1 LARSAGAPDVV
12 WNQHHNGCFR
22 SVDGGRTWTEITER
36 PPSVFGFAVVA
47 HPTDGNT
54 AWFVPAVKDELRVP
68 VAGDLVISRTT
79 DGGASFEVFG
89 DGLPSRHAY
98 DLIYRHALDIDTS
111 GDMLAMGSTTGSLWC
126 SGYGGEKWSMVSP
139 HLPPIYFVRF
149 V

>member
-1 LARSAGAPDVV
+1 
-12 WNQHHNGCFR
+12 
-22 SVDGGRTWTEITER
+22 
-36 PPSVFGFAVVA
+36 
-47 HPTDGNT
+47 
-54 AWFVPAVKDELRVP
+54 

-98 DLIYRHALDIDTS
+98 DLIYRHALDIDPS